1 MVPFLTDD
9 GPTLETHNRQLL
21 EAARTDNVE
30 LLTEIFA
37 KHGEYDINFQDGW
50 VLSWESSTCS
60 CVANE
65 GLFSIGN
72 TGGQDT

>member
-1 MVPFLTDD
+1 MVPFYTDN
-9 GPTLETHNRQLL
+9 GPILEAHNRQLL
-21 EAARTDNVE
+21 EAARTDNVD
-30 LLTEIFA
+30 LLSDIFA
-37 KHGEYDINFQDGW
+37 KGGEYDINFQDGW
-50 VLSWESSTCS
+50 VLSPESSTCS